1 MTEIIKVGK
10 HEARIAVFPVC
21 HKIKQFRYSKL
32 ETNNTNT
39 GIIFYEFY
47 FDRLYMCHTVAST
60 VINMLILTLT
70 MCLKFSVE
78 EYLTVFI

>member
-1 MTEIIKVGK
+1 MTEIIKFLSRKK

-60 VINMLILTLT
+60 VINMLIFNSYNVLEIF
-70 MCLKFSVE
+70 C
-78 EYLTVFI
+78 